1 MARCKKDTRGDLI
14 IGRAKISGFNVERM
28 SARSGI
34 KLSTMYKRIQLPGTL
49 TINELQNID
58 RAVKFTDEE
67 ILYLVRNK

>member
-1 MARCKKDTRGDLI
+1 MKRKKDTRGDLI
-14 IGRAKISGFNVERM
+14 VGRARMSGFNVERM
-28 SARSGI
+28 SAKSGI

-58 RAVKFTDEE
+58 KAVKFTDEE

>member
-1 MARCKKDTRGDLI
+1 MI
-14 IGRAKISGFNVERM
+14 VGRARMSGFNVERM
-28 SARSGI
+28 SAKSGI

-58 RAVKFTDEE
+58 KAVKFTDEE

>member
-1 MARCKKDTRGDLI
+1 MKRKKDTHGDLI
-14 IGRAKISGFNVERM
+14 VGRARMSGFNVERM
-28 SARSGI
+28 SAKPGI

-58 RAVKFTDEE
+58 KAVKFTDEE